1 MQHYLANLIVSLT
14 LFIGLTSPLP
24 ANTLSIRI
32 SDETQQAV
40 ADTVIELIPGNS
52 NVTRS
57 PATASIT
64 QQNLAFVPFV
74 SAYTVGTYIE
84 FPNKDK
90 TRHHVYS
97 FSPAKT
103 FEIELYAGKPE
114 APILFDKPGIVSI
127 GCNIHDYMQAYVYIG
142 ESPLLAISD
151 SEGKVQFNGLPADTY
166 QLKLWHPWQK
176 KDHDSQSIAL
186 DHDTSIDLTIAV
198 EQKQK
203 PKAPKR
209 GFGN

>member
-1 MQHYLANLIVSLT
+1 MQHYRVNSIVLLT
-14 LFIGLTSPLP
+14 LLLGLSSPLF

-32 SDETQQAV
+32 TDEMQHAV
-40 ADTVIELIPGNS
+40 ADSVIELIPSNS
-52 NVTRS
+52 TLSRPS
-57 PATASIT
+57 TAGSIA
-64 QQNLAFVPFV
+64 QQNLTFVPFV
-74 SAYTVGTYIE
+74 SAYAAGTYIE
-84 FPNKDK
+84 FPNRDK

-97 FSPAKT
+97 FSAAKT
-103 FEIELYAGKPE
+103 FEIQLYAGKPE
-114 APILFDKPGIVSI
+114 APVLFDKPGIVSI

-151 SEGKVQFNGLPADTY
+151 SEGKVHFDGLADDTY

-176 KDHDSQSIAL
+176 KDHDSLSVVL
-186 DHDTSIDLTIAV
+186 DHDTSIDLTLAV